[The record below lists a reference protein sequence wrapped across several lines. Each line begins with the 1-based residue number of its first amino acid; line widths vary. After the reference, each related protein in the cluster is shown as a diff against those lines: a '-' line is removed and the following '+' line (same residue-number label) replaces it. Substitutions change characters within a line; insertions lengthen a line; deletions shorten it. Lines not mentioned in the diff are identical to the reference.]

1 MLAGLEDISAGDIL
15 IDGRVVNEIEP
26 RDRDIAMVFQ
36 DYALYPHMSV
46 YENMAF
52 SLRYR
57 GVAKRDIDARVRDAA
72 AVLGLEPY
80 LKRRPK

>member
-1 MLAGLEDISAGDIL
+1 
-15 IDGRVVNEIEP
+15 
-26 RDRDIAMVFQ
+26 
-36 DYALYPHMSV
+36 V

-80 LKRRPK
+80 LKRRPKQLSGGQRQRVAMGRAIVRKPQVFLFDEPLSNLDAKLR